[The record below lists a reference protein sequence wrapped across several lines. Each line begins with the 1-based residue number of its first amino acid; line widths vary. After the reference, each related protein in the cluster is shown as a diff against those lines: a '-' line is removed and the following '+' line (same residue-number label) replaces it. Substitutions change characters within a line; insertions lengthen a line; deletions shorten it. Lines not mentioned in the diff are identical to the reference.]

1 MIECLD
7 RGHAGQSGAQGAFA
21 HCLCFKQFYGPD
33 GDPDPGFV
41 RRHQHLRHLGAYAY
55 IIVQTSRGP
64 LPSSSR
70 PPMIVCPGCCTRRKC
85 PRCYRRRHECPS
97 LSHDTHSSP
106 PWRGKRASPERCWRR
121 CRTRSGTGSRRL
133 SWLRRARAHADPSHT
148 CPADKTSDP
157 PPH

>member
-64 LPSSSR
+64 LPSSSA
-70 PPMIVCPGCCTRRKC
+70 
-85 PRCYRRRHECPS
+85 
-97 LSHDTHSSP
+97 HDRL
-106 PWRGKRASPERCWRR
+106 PWV
-121 CRTRSGTGSRRL
+121 L
-133 SWLRRARAHADPSHT
+133 HAKEMPT
-148 CPADKTSDP
+148 LLQKEA
-157 PPH
+157 